1 MSSNIGRPRD
11 LPADQDALRAQLSRL
26 RVEQERLFADL
37 HRGEQHFRQLARS
50 VWRVQED
57 ERRRLARELHDGIG
71 QHLTALRHRL
81 EALASAANYPDEL
94 RPVLQ
99 TASQLCQTALEETR
113 SLSRFLRPQILDD
126 LGLVAA
132 LGWLARSMSE
142 SSGVKIELD
151 IAEVP
156 SQIDGEVATLVFRVA
171 QESLTNMAR
180 HAGAQ
185 SAVLRLRLRAG
196 HLQLLMVDDGRG
208 CDAEA
213 ALALASNGQ
222 STGLASMRERV
233 RLFGGQ
239 FQFSSAP
246 GEGTQLRIAVP
257 LQAQEVAP

>member
-1 MSSNIGRPRD
+1 MSSSSDRQHG

-26 RVEQERLFADL
+26 RAEQERLFADL

-81 EALASAANYPDEL
+81 EALATAPDYPDEL
-94 RPVLQ
+94 RSVLD
-99 TASQLCQTALEETR
+99 TASQLCQTALDETR

-156 SQIDGEVATLVFRVA
+156 AQLDGEVATLVFRLA
-171 QESLTNMAR
+171 QESMTNMTR

-196 HLQLLMVDDGRG
+196 LLHLLLVDDGRG
-208 CDAEA
+208 CDPEA

-222 STGLASMRERV
+222 ATGLASMRERV
-233 RLFGGQ
+233 LLFGGQ

-246 GEGTQLRIAVP
+246 GEGTQLRVSVP
-257 LQAQEVAP
+257 VQASA